1 MKCDMA
7 GGAAVLG
14 LLYALVD
21 GAAPENFPHELHV
34 LIPTVEN
41 MVNGRSLKPGDVVR
55 TIRGKTIEVL
65 NIDAEGR
72 LILADALDYSARL
85 NPHLIIDVATLTGA
99 CVVSLGTEYAGLFSD
114 DVPLTEC
121 LIDAGQ
127 GAGENYWQL
136 PLVSEYRDQLK
147 SAVADLKNMGN
158 EGGPGAILAAL
169 FLKEFVPEGARW
181 AHVDMAGPAFLAQE
195 KEYSRKGGSGFGVR
209 SLLRLLENM
218 DSVLAF
224 PTKDT

>member
-1 MKCDMA
+1 M
-7 GGAAVLG
+7 
-14 LLYALVD
+14 
-21 GAAPENFPHELHV
+21 
-34 LIPTVEN
+34 
-41 MVNGRSLKPGDVVR
+41 
-55 TIRGKTIEVL
+55 L